1 MDNQLRFY
9 GNFIQ
14 GNFCLARNGM
24 FHTCTSGFL
33 NSMGRDSFTTTKCG
47 HNTVD
52 GLYLVHVGVQAK
64 SVLYG
69 ELGGS

>member
-1 MDNQLRFY
+1 MGNQLRFY

-33 NSMGRDSFTTTKCG
+33 NSMGRDSLTLSAVTTQL
-47 HNTVD
+47 TVCI
-52 GLYLVHVGVQAK
+52 
-64 SVLYG
+64 
-69 ELGGS
+69 